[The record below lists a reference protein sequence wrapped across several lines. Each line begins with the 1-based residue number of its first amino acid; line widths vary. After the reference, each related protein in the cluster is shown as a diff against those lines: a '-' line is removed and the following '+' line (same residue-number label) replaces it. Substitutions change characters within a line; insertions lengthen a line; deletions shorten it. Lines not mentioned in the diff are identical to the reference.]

1 MPTSSANAGSVI
13 NFPGLNQ
20 QPVLGT
26 DYTLQQTS
34 GSRLKLL
41 YKKNFL
47 EKHERKDRN
56 IGVEITLTGEDGR
69 KFSERFSLGLNVNTA
84 PSLEYKGIG
93 KKAVDGEQ
101 YYVLILQAK
110 DMDKP
115 LPPPSSDYLHGDIKR
130 LRVTKE
136 GGTAADYEIESID
149 FSAKKFKWK
158 PGSPLLDDAVPLA
171 AGDLEGQPQALPPTT
186 DGWLIYYKTDV
197 KVKAAAKSFTFSLID
212 DKGVSSDPVLVSTA
226 KVKAKDVKLY
236 TKADSEITDPGSES
250 TPTTINTS
258 GASVITL
265 KAKTETAGAK
275 ITGKVKKKDGGSWTL
290 AKDVNSSTN
299 EVDIE
304 LTAPEPDKGILYS
317 IAVTAGGD
325 GFVSS
330 AEKTFYV
337 KVTKTA
343 TLTVKAGDPN
353 AWGKLKA
360 AAENPTGPAEIIIN
374 GEIKATNA
382 AGNFGEITISRNI
395 TIKGSNKDR
404 DILNANKTEDGK
416 TAHRIFKVESTGAL
430 TLENL
435 TLTGGRYVAG
445 GVQQGGGAVY
455 ASGNL
460 IITACTVTGNIAE
473 YGNGGGIYAG
483 GALNMTKCTVSYNT
497 VDSDAL
503 GGGGIYIHTDI
514 SGNPVTRTMTNCTVS
529 HNTAKK
535 GNGGGIYTA
544 DKLTITGGSLENNT
558 VGNTSGGNGGGIY
571 VEGSTLTVKN
581 NCSITGN
588 KAISNGNGGGISV
601 AGNTTHNGV
610 LNLFKCTLTGNK
622 TEHGSGGGI
631 SVVKSHLT
639 MENCT
644 LTDNDGGNNGNGG
657 GVYVGDSGT
666 FTIKD
671 KSCITPSAA
680 HDKGKNDVYLEN
692 SKKINIE
699 GVLDPDGG
707 IAARITP
714 ASYGNSVQVLDG
726 AITGG
731 TTSNQNYT
739 KFTVTPGGTPQKE
752 WEVDNNGKLKMKQ
765 GGGSSGKTINGA
777 DADAWKQ
784 LKNAAEDPIGSEEI
798 IINGEITAK
807 NEADNFGEIKISRD
821 ITIKGNN
828 KGSDMLNANR
838 VTLGTKA
845 HRIFT
850 VQDGATLTLKNI
862 TLKNG
867 KGTSGIIGGAILV
880 NQNCT
885 VKLEGCIIEGCIADS
900 GGAIGCYANGTV
912 ELTDTDITTCES
924 TSTGGGAGG
933 GAIYTKGNLT
943 INGGNLTGNKTT
955 LSNGSGGGVYVG
967 DGGTFTMNNCT
978 LTGNKAKANGGGGV
992 YVGSK
997 AKKFT
1002 MKGSSCITPSTEPN
1016 EHEKGNN
1023 DVFLAGSSKIT
1034 IDGELTHT
1042 GIVARITPTSYGNN
1056 VKVLDGAITEG
1067 TPPNQNY
1074 TKFTVTPKDGGG
1086 WKVNNTGHLYEG

>member
-1 MPTSSANAGSVI
+1 MDGADMLV
-13 NFPGLNQ
+13 
-20 QPVLGT
+20 
-26 DYTLQQTS
+26 
-34 GSRLKLL
+34 
-41 YKKNFL
+41 
-47 EKHERKDRN
+47 
-56 IGVEITLTGEDGR
+56 TGDTEDTI
-69 KFSERFSLGLNVNTA
+69 S
-84 PSLEYKGIG
+84 
-93 KKAVDGEQ
+93 
-101 YYVLILQAK
+101 
-110 DMDKP
+110 P
-115 LPPPSSDYLHGDIKR
+115 LPTG
-130 LRVTKE
+130 
-136 GGTAADYEIESID
+136 
-149 FSAKKFKWK
+149 
-158 PGSPLLDDAVPLA
+158 
-171 AGDLEGQPQALPPTT
+171 
-186 DGWLIYYKTDV
+186 GWLIYYKTDV
-197 KVKAAAKSFTFSLID
+197 KVKAAAKSYTFSLID
-212 DKGVSSDPVLVSTA
+212 DKGVSSDPETVSTA

-236 TKADSEITDPGSES
+236 TIGNSEITNVGNENMPN
-250 TPTTINTS
+250 PINTS
-258 GASVITL
+258 GASVINL

-275 ITGKVKKKDGGSWTL
+275 ITGKVKKKDGGLWTL
-290 AKDVNSSTN
+290 AKGVNSSTN

-304 LTAPEPDKGILYS
+304 LTAPEPDKEILYS
-317 IAVTAGGD
+317 IAVTAGGN

-337 KVTKTA
+337 KVTKIQTI
-343 TLTVKAGDPN
+343 TIEGGEN
-353 AWGKLKA
+353 AWKKLKKE
-360 AAENPTGPAEIIIN
+360 AENPTGPAEIIIN
-374 GEIKATNA
+374 GEITATNA

-395 TIKGSNKDR
+395 TIKGKTGADT
-404 DILNANKTEDGK
+404 DILNANRGGTSAPAQE
-416 TAHRIFKVESTGAL
+416 HRIFKVASGKTL

-435 TLTGGRYVAG
+435 TLKGGYAPVLGA
-445 GVQQGGGAVY
+445 GGGAIY
-455 ASGNL
+455 AEGAL
-460 IITACTVTGNIAE
+460 TMKKCKVTENIAE
-473 YGNGGGIYAG
+473 HGNGGGIYAG
-483 GALNMTKCTVSYNT
+483 GALTMTECKVTYNT

-503 GGGGIYIHTDI
+503 GGGGIYIHTI
-514 SGNPVTRTMTNCTVS
+514 APPTPTAVRTMENCTVS
-529 HNTAKK
+529 YNTAIK

-680 HDKGKNDVYLEN
+680 YDKGKNDVFLAGS
-692 SKKINIE
+692 SKITIDD
-699 GVLDPDGG
+699 VLDPDGG

-714 ASYGNSVQVLDG
+714 STYGDGVKVLDE
-726 AITGG
+726 
-731 TTSNQNYT
+731 TTPGLLNSEHG
-739 KFTVTPGGTPQKE
+739 KFTVTPGGIPQKE
-752 WEVDNNGKLKMKQ
+752 WEVDNDGKLKMKQ
-765 GGGSSGKTINGA
+765 GGGSSGATIDGA

-784 LKNAAEDPIGSEEI
+784 LKGAVADADEGSTI
-798 IINGEITAK
+798 TILGEITAK
-807 NEADNFGEIKISRD
+807 NGSDAENRGQIEIKKN
-821 ITIKGNN
+821 ITIERAA
-828 KGSDMLNANR
+828 SATSAMLNANR
-838 VTLGTKA
+838 GNLGTKA

-880 NQNCT
+880 NQGCT
-885 VKLEGCIIEGCIADS
+885 VKLNNCTIEGCIADS
-900 GGAIGCYANGTV
+900 GGGIGCYANGTV
-912 ELTDTDITTCES
+912 ELTDTDIKTCES
-924 TSTGGGAGG
+924 TSNSGGAGG

-943 INGGNLTGNKTT
+943 ITGGTVENCTAEKF
-955 LSNGSGGGVYVG
+955 GGGIYTQ
-967 DGGTFTMNNCT
+967 GTLTMYNCT
-978 LTGNKAKANGGGGV
+978 LTGNKAKPNGGGV
-992 YVGSK
+992 YVGTNG
-997 AKKFT
+997 KFT
-1002 MKGSSCITPSTEPN
+1002 MKGSACITPSTGAD